1 MKFVKQPNK
10 LSIVNLDELINKN
23 PRDNKFKKHG
33 KLLPNNVRSLIV
45 GPSSCGKTN
54 VMLNLLFSPDGLYFE
69 NIYVFSKTLYQ
80 RKYEFLKCVLSNIP
94 GIGYFAYS
102 ENEEV
107 PSPNQIQPN
116 SVIIF
121 DDVSCE
127 KQNNIKNYFSM
138 GRHNSVDSFFI
149 CQTYSRISKQLVRD
163 NANLVIVFR
172 QDERNLQHIY
182 RDHVNLDMNF
192 DEFKLLCSK
201 VWSQSQNN
209 FLVIVKDCD
218 IDKGRYRSGFD
229 VFIRL

>member
-1 MKFVKQPNK
+1 MKYVKQPNK

-23 PRDNKFKKHG
+23 PQDNKFKKHG

-80 RKYEFLKCVLSNIP
+80 RKYEFFKCMLSNIP
-94 GIGYFAYS
+94 GIGYF
-102 ENEEV
+102 
-107 PSPNQIQPN
+107 
-116 SVIIF
+116 VIIF

-172 QDERNLQHIY
+172 QDERNLHHIY

-201 VWSQSQNN
+201 VWSQSQKN

-218 IDKGRYRSGFD
+218 IDKGHYRSGFD